1 MWNSINLPI
10 TMTLLIF
17 IKVFLKL
24 YFAKF
29 QSNGL
34 ISKENYTNQVSFL
47 LEYNWGFLYYYFNWL
62 ILLSSPFRVSYLTL
76 VADRK
81 GNVTSI

>member
-1 MWNSINLPI
+1 
-10 TMTLLIF
+10 MTLLIF

-47 LEYNWGFLYYYFNWL
+47 LEYN
-62 ILLSSPFRVSYLTL
+62 
-76 VADRK
+76 
-81 GNVTSI
+81 